1 MPLNRMSVMKIIQV
15 IARLNQG
22 GTARWIETLVDGLR
36 DLNHEVIL
44 LSGSVESNEIED
56 SSFVHLG
63 AIRVPGLGRSV
74 SITKDFKC
82 IFALR
87 RIFKSEKPDLINTHT
102 AKAGALA
109 RVAALGIPIKVVHT
123 FHGHLL
129 YGYFSSYK
137 IKMFVFI
144 EKILSLQTNALI
156 AVGRQVRDD
165 LVESG
170 VANSSKFHIIEPGI
184 KIIKAKGRLE
194 ARKNYSIGT
203 EDFVVGWLGRL
214 VKIKRPD
221 VLLEI
226 AEKIPEAIFLV
237 GGAGELEEIIA
248 SHKGINLKFV
258 GWALPEEF
266 WPACDIA
273 LLTSDN
279 EGLPT
284 ALIEA
289 AMCEV
294 PIVAKDVGSVKEI
307 FEENIGGFLFEDSN
321 QAVERIRSL
330 INDKIAT
337 RKAGIAAKQFA
348 NSRFSE
354 EIFIQKHL
362 DLYESLI

>member
-1 MPLNRMSVMKIIQV
+1 MLLNRMAVMKIIQV

-22 GTARWIETLVDGLR
+22 GTARWIETLVTGLR
-36 DLNHEVIL
+36 DSNHEVIL
-44 LSGSVESNEIED
+44 ISGSVESNEIED
-56 SSFVHLG
+56 PCFVSLG

-74 SITKDFKC
+74 SVAKDIKC

-87 RIFKSEKPDLINTHT
+87 RIFKVEKPDLVNTHT

-109 RVAALGIPIKVVHT
+109 RIAALGIPTKVVHT
-123 FHGHLL
+123 FHGHIL
-129 YGYFSSYK
+129 YGYFPRYK
-137 IKMFVFI
+137 TKVFVLI
-144 EKILSLQTNALI
+144 EKILALQTDALI
-156 AVGRQVRDD
+156 SVGAQVRDD

-170 VANSSKFHIIEPGI
+170 VSTTSKFHIIGPGI
-184 KIIKAKGRLE
+184 KITNAEGRVE
-194 ARKNYSIGT
+194 ARKDFSLGT
-203 EDFVVGWLGRL
+203 DDFVVGWLGRL

-226 AEKIPEAIFLV
+226 AKEIPEAFFLV
-237 GGAGELEEIIA
+237 GGAGELEEIII
-248 SHKGINLKFV
+248 SSKNKNLKFI
-258 GWALPEEF
+258 GWAKPEEF

-294 PIVAKDVGSVKEI
+294 PIIARNVGSVREI
-307 FEENIGGFLFEDSN
+307 FEENIGGYLFEDSN
-321 QAVERIRSL
+321 QAVEQIKSL
-330 INDKIAT
+330 IKNKTAAE
-337 RKAGIAAKQFA
+337 KAGIAANKFA
-348 NSRFSE
+348 NSRFSKE
-354 EIFIQKHL
+354 LFIQKHI